1 MYNESTMEEVRHEK
15 CPRCKCWRLPSD
27 YLGTQG
33 RRMKTCLTHCRKNKK
48 RKLTLEECQR
58 LAESRDGEC
67 LSTEYKN
74 SSTKMRWRCDKR
86 HEWNATFDNIKYG
99 GTWCSKCSGCKKL
112 TLEECQRL
120 AESRDG
126 ECLSTKYKNNITK
139 MKWRCSEGHEWS
151 AIFGSIK
158 NGQWCSDCSGN
169 VKHTIEECQRLADSK
184 DGECLSTEY
193 INANTSMTWRCS
205 EGHQWDATFSNI
217 KNNGTWCGQCYGNVK
232 LTLEECQQ
240 FAIKKGG
247 ECLSTEYK
255 NKETNMKWRCD
266 KGHEWD
272 TTFGNIKNHGTWC
285 SKCSGYRSEELCR
298 DIFEKYLVEEFPTK
312 RPEWLEGLEL
322 DGYNEEVNIAFEYNG
337 RQHYEYNEHFHRG
350 DYEIFEA
357 QQARDLKKYRI
368 CRERNVDLIIIPY
381 QYDYTNPTELE
392 DFIFNELC
400 KRC

>member
-27 YLGTQG
+27 YLDTQG
-33 RRMKTCLTHCRKNKK
+33 RRLKTCKTHCRKKIK
-48 RKLTLEECQR
+48 R
-58 LAESRDGEC
+58 
-67 LSTEYKN
+67 
-74 SSTKMRWRCDKR
+74 
-86 HEWNATFDNIKYG
+86 
-99 GTWCSKCSGCKKL
+99 
-112 TLEECQRL
+112 
-120 AESRDG
+120 
-126 ECLSTKYKNNITK
+126 
-139 MKWRCSEGHEWS
+139 
-151 AIFGSIK
+151 
-158 NGQWCSDCSGN
+158 
-169 VKHTIEECQRLADSK
+169 
-184 DGECLSTEY
+184 
-193 INANTSMTWRCS
+193 
-205 EGHQWDATFSNI
+205 
-217 KNNGTWCGQCYGNVK
+217 K

-240 FAIKKGG
+240 FAISKNG
-247 ECLSTEYK
+247 ECLSTDYVNNRTKMMWRCSENHIWDAIFDKIKRGTWCPDCSGLKKLTLEECQQFAESKNGKCLSTEYVNVDTKMRWKCDKGHEWRAIFGSIKRGSWCPDCSGNVKLTLEECQRFAISK
-255 NKETNMKWRCD
+255 NSECLSTDYVNIDTKMRWKCD

-272 TTFGNIKNHGTWC
+272 AKFDDIKNKGRWC
-285 SKCSGYRSEELCR
+285 PQCKKSKSEHLCR

-337 RQHYEYNEHFHRG
+337 IQHYEYNEFFHRG
-350 DYEIFEA
+350 DYERFEE